1 MTKFTVASRQAY
13 ELDKERDR
21 PEAKVRDM
29 EKESSHRAGERAKL
43 EDKMKE
49 LRS

>member
-21 PEAKVRDM
+21 PEVKVHDM
-29 EKESSHRAGERAKL
+29 EKESSH
-43 EDKMKE
+43 
-49 LRS
+49 